1 MILRVATEADANRIS
16 VLCGQLGYP
25 SSAEEALGRLRIIFQ
40 APAHAAYVAQEE
52 ESGNVVGWVHVFVPR
67 LLVSDSQAEIGG
79 LVVDEGSRWHG
90 VGRMLM
96 RQAEEWA
103 LAQGCRAIRLRSNVV
118 REGAHGF
125 YERLGYSRLKT
136 QTVFRKSL
144 ARESA
149 ATVKTAP

>member
-1 MILRVATEADANRIS
+1 VIVRAATETDAGWIS

-25 SSAEEALGRLRIIFQ
+25 SSAEEARGRLRIIFEL
-40 APAHAAYVAQEE
+40 PAHAAYVAQEE
-52 ESGNVVGWVHVFVPR
+52 ESGNVVGWVHVFIPR

-79 LVVDEGSRWHG
+79 LVVDEGLRGRG

-96 RQAEEWA
+96 RQAEVWA
-103 LAQGCRAIRLRSNVV
+103 LAQGCRAIRLRSNIV

-144 ARESA
+144 APESA
-149 ATVKTAP
+149 ATEKTAP

>member
-1 MILRVATEADANRIS
+1 MIVRAATETDAGWIS

-25 SSAEEALGRLRIIFQ
+25 SSAEEARGRLRIIFEL
-40 APAHAAYVAQEE
+40 PAHAAYVAQEE
-52 ESGNVVGWVHVFVPR
+52 ESGNVVGWVHVFIPR

-79 LVVDEGSRWHG
+79 LVVDEDLRGHG

-96 RQAEEWA
+96 RRAEEWG
-103 LAQGCRAIRLRSNVV
+103 LAHRCRSIRLRSNVV

-136 QTVFRKSL
+136 QTMFRESL
-144 ARESA
+144 AGELP
-149 ATVKTAP
+149 APGGTP